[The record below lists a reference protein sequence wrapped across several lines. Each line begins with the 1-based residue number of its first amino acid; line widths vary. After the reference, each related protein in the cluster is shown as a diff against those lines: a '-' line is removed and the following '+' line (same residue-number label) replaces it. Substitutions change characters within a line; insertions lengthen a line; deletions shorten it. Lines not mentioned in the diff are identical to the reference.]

1 MTSLSQTQE
10 PFRLK
15 TGGLIDRSQPLSFRF
30 DGRSYTGRPGDTL
43 ASGLL
48 ANGVHLVGRSFKYH
62 RPRGIFTAG
71 PEEPNALVELRRG
84 PRAEPNS
91 KATTVELYEGLEATS
106 QNRWPSLSLDLLSI
120 NSALSP
126 FLAAGFYYKTF
137 MWPARFWKRLYEPV
151 IRRGAG
157 LGRASL
163 QPDPD
168 LYEKAYAHCDV
179 LIIGSGPAGLM
190 AALAAARAGAR
201 VILAEED
208 FRFGGRLLAERF
220 SIDGMSAAEWVERAL
235 AELASFDSV
244 RLMPRTTV
252 YGVYD
257 QGTYG
262 AVERVNDHLAVPQE
276 FQPRQRS
283 WHIVAKR
290 AVLASGAIERTMA
303 FANNDRPGV
312 MLASAVRAYVNRFG
326 VAPGKRVVVFASCDD
341 GWRTAET
348 LAATG
353 VAIEAVVDTREDQA
367 LLASSFPW
375 RVIPGGA
382 VERAH
387 GGHRLRGVTVRDASG
402 AAIEL
407 DCDLLA
413 VANGWNPSLH
423 LTCHLGGRPV
433 WNDSISAF
441 VPGQLPPGMSVGGA
455 AAGHLT
461 LAEAIADGARLGA
474 EAAKETGF
482 DASPPALPG
491 VEVEEGTAHVPLWR
505 VGGGKGPAFVDL
517 QNDVTTK
524 DIELAHRE
532 GYGAVEHL
540 KRYTTLGMATDQ
552 GKTANVNGLAIMAEI
567 TGRSIP
573 QTGTTAFRPPYGP
586 VTLGALAGQHRASHF
601 RPKRLPPSHAW
612 AEEQGAVLAE
622 AGLWIRAQWYPKA
635 GEERWQQSVAREAAT
650 VRRAVGVC
658 DVSTLGKIDIQGADA
673 GTFLDRVYINKM
685 MTLAVGKARYGVML
699 REDGFAM
706 DDGTVARLGVQHF
719 VTTTTTANAAKVMQ
733 HLEFCRQVLWPNLDL
748 KLVSVTDQWAQY
760 SIAGPRA
767 RDVLAKLVD
776 PAFDISNEALP
787 RMGVTA
793 LEVCGGVPARLFR
806 VSYSGELAYE
816 IAVPARYG
824 DALMRALIE
833 AGEEY
838 GIVPYGT
845 EALNVLRIEKGHVAG
860 PEFNG
865 QTTARDLGLGGMM
878 ARDKDYIGRVM
889 AERPAL
895 QGVERPILV
904 GVMPLRPSRILS
916 AGSHFLAAGS
926 GYVAAND
933 EGHLTSVAWSPE
945 LGHDIGLGF
954 LKRGTDRLG
963 ERIRAVDLLRGQDV
977 ECVVCAP
984 VFVDPKGERTRA

>member
-1 MTSLSQTQE
+1 MSPRQQGNCE
-10 PFRLK
+10 PFRLPQ
-15 TGGLIDRSQPLSFRF
+15 GGRIERARALRFTF
-30 DGRSYTGRPGDTL
+30 DGRRYMGRAGDTL
-43 ASGLL
+43 ASALL
-48 ANGVHLVGRSFKYH
+48 ANGVRLVGRSFKYH

-84 PRAEPNS
+84 ARAEPNS
-91 KATTVELYEGLEATS
+91 KATTIELYEGLEATS
-106 QNRWPSLSLDLLSI
+106 QNRFPSLAFDLLSI
-120 NSALSP
+120 NSLVSP

-137 MWPARFWKRLYEPV
+137 MWPARFWKWLYEPL

-157 LGRASL
+157 LGRASRDA
-163 QPDPD
+163 DPD
-168 LYEKAYAHCDV
+168 LYEKAHAHCDV
-179 LIIGSGPAGLM
+179 LVIGSGPTGLM
-190 AALAAARAGAR
+190 AALTAARAGAR

-220 SIDGMSAAEWVERAL
+220 SLDGAPALEWVDAVL
-235 AELASFDSV
+235 AELATFDIV

-262 AVERVNDHLAVPQE
+262 AVERVNDHVAVPPDD
-276 FQPRQRS
+276 QPRERG
-283 WHIVAKR
+283 WRIVAKH
-290 AVLASGAIERTMA
+290 AVLASGAIERGIA
-303 FANNDRPGV
+303 FAGNDRPGV
-312 MLASAVRAYVNRFG
+312 MLASGVRTYLNRFG
-326 VAPGKRVVVFASCDD
+326 VAPGKRAVVFATCDD
-341 GWRTAET
+341 GLSTAET
-348 LAATG
+348 LAAAG
-353 VAIEAVVDTREDQA
+353 VAVEAVIDTRDA
-367 LLASSFPW
+367 PPVRTPPW
-375 RVIPGGA
+375 RVIPGA
-382 VERAH
+382 VVERAK

-402 AAIEL
+402 SRVEL
-407 DCDLLA
+407 ECDLLA

-441 VPGQLPPGMSVGGA
+441 VPGTTPPGMSVGGA
-455 AAGHLT
+455 ASGHLT
-461 LAEAIADGARLGA
+461 LAEALADGARLGA
-474 EAAKETGF
+474 EAAREAGF
-482 DASPPALPG
+482 EAPLPALP
-491 VEVEEGTAHVPLWR
+491 EVEAGEGTAHVPLWR
-505 VGGGKGPAFVDL
+505 VRGGKGPAFVDL
-517 QNDVTTK
+517 QNDVTVK

-573 QTGTTAFRPPYGP
+573 ETGTTVFRPPYGP
-586 VTLGALAGQHRASHF
+586 VSLGALAGQHRGPHF

-612 AEEQGAVLAE
+612 AEEQGAVFAE
-622 AGLWIRAQWYPKA
+622 TGLWLRAQWYPRP
-635 GEERWQQSVAREAAT
+635 GEKTWQESVAREAAA
-650 VRRAVGVC
+650 VRASLGVC
-658 DVSTLGKIDIQGADA
+658 DVSTLGKVDIQGRDA
-673 GTFLDRVYINKM
+673 AVFLDRVYINRM
-685 MTLAVGKARYGVML
+685 ATLAVGKTRYGVML
-699 REDGFAM
+699 REDGFAL
-706 DDGTVARLGVQHF
+706 DDGTVARLGQQHF

-733 HLEFCRQVLWPNLDL
+733 HLEFCRQVLWPKLDL

-767 RDVLAKLVD
+767 RDVLRKLAD

-787 RMGVTA
+787 RMGATA
-793 LEVCGGVPARLFR
+793 LEICGGVPARLFR

-824 DALMRALIE
+824 DALMRALME
-833 AGEEY
+833 AGAEW

-865 QTTARDLGLGGMM
+865 QTTARDLGLGGML

-895 QGVERPILV
+895 LDPTRPILV
-904 GVMPLRPSRILS
+904 GVRSVDPARSLS
-916 AGSHFLAAGS
+916 AGSHFLGLGS
-926 GYVAAND
+926 GTVAAND

-954 LKRGTDRLG
+954 LQRGADRLG

-984 VFVDPKGERTRA
+984 MFVDPKGERTRA